1 MDHLIDLFLSYVSV
15 EKGLARNT
23 VSSYLHDLRK
33 FSAFIQSGPDWDVSQ
48 IDAHR
53 ILAFLAD
60 LKAGGAAPTSV
71 ARMISTLR
79 SFFRFLSAEQRLP
92 ADPMQHLPPP
102 RPVHRLPKT
111 LRIDEVEALL
121 NLPKG
126 EKHHAQRNDAMIELL
141 YATGLRV
148 SELVGLPMQAVNLET
163 GYLIAYGKGGKERIV
178 PMGQIA
184 RQKVAHYIA
193 TIRPLI
199 LKEKTSTL
207 LFVSGRGGGLSRQ
220 LFWKRLKEYA
230 LRAGITRKVSPHLLR
245 HSFATHL
252 LERGADLRA
261 VQMMLGHTDLSTTQR
276 YTHVSREGLKRIHQK
291 SHPRGDTP

>member
-15 EKGLARNT
+15 EKGLSRNT
-23 VSSYLHDLRK
+23 ITSYLHDLRK
-33 FSAFIQSGPDWDVSQ
+33 FSNFMKADPKGDALP
-48 IDAHR
+48 IDTHR
-53 ILAFLAD
+53 VLAFLSD
-60 LKAGGAAPTSV
+60 MKSGGAAPTSV
-71 ARMISTLR
+71 ARMVSTLR
-79 SFFRFLSAEQRLP
+79 GFFKFLSAEQKLP
-92 ADPMQHLPPP
+92 ADPMQHLSPP

-126 EKHHAQRNDAMIELL
+126 EKPCDRRNDAMIELL

-148 SELVGLPMQAVNLET
+148 SELVGLPMQSVNLEA

-184 RQKVAHYIA
+184 RQKVADYLA

-199 LKEKTSTL
+199 LKEKTSPL
-207 LFVSGRGGGLSRQ
+207 LFVSRRGGGVSRQ

-230 LRAGITRKVSPHLLR
+230 LQAGIQRKVTPHLLR

-261 VQMMLGHTDLSTTQR
+261 VQMMLGHSDLSTTQR
-276 YTHVSREGLKRIHQK
+276 YTHINRKGLKRVHQK
-291 SHPRGDTP
+291 SHPRGGG